1 MEHSQGNG
9 PSKDVSVPE
18 ESPCKT
24 PTCCHRATVS
34 SCQKES
40 YEKMTALT
48 FPSEVSSFPFSS
60 WRASAWECESVARA
74 GFIVGRVWGRNTAFP
89 RISTPH
95 LLLLYPS
102 ALQQCLTTGLTSA
115 MGLLPH
121 LLASGTSGSS
131 GMCFIIP
138 LHHQNVLK
146 GTQSSAC
153 KLERDQHPSH
163 APCTFSGGLGH
174 LGWSPAAWEITRSWG
189 DVQGGEFYPHCRAPR
204 HLGRTLHHPGQR
216 CFLCY

>member
-1 MEHSQGNG
+1 M
-9 PSKDVSVPE
+9 VLL
-18 ESPCKT
+18 
-24 PTCCHRATVS
+24 R
-34 SCQKES
+34 
-40 YEKMTALT
+40 T
-48 FPSEVSSFPFSS
+48 FPFRRNPPAKLQRAVTEPLSPAARKSPMRKWLPWHFLLRSLLSHFPAGKPLPGSVSQWQERDSS
-60 WRASAWECESVARA
+60 W
-74 GFIVGRVWGRNTAFP
+74 GRLWGRNTAFP

-115 MGLLPH
+115 MCLLPH
-121 LLASGTSGSS
+121 VLASGTSGSS
-131 GMCFIIP
+131 GMCFITP
-138 LHHQNVLK
+138 LHHQNVLT

-163 APCTFSGGLGH
+163 ATCTLSGGLGH

-189 DVQGGEFYPHCRAPR
+189 DMQGGEFYPHCRAPQ
-204 HLGRTLHHPGQR
+204 HQGRTLHHPGQR